1 MLWVVARDFHYFHYL
16 ARCTRNTYTHT
27 HTHPATQRAQ
37 TVRFSLI
44 ERHFDEILVERT
56 HLRHVQLNAKQ
67 KAKRNHLKHL
77 IGLCAIDSCKL
88 KMLSIERYTQFILL
102 SRSN

>member
-1 MLWVVARDFHYFHYL
+1 MVARGVALELCAVGCGKRLSLLSLFSALHTQHIHP
-16 ARCTRNTYTHT
+16 HT

-67 KAKRNHLKHL
+67 KA
-77 IGLCAIDSCKL
+77 
-88 KMLSIERYTQFILL
+88 
-102 SRSN
+102 